1 MIEVGT
7 EVEAVGFIAK
17 NQSRDGKGFVT
28 DILDPSK
35 NRGSTLLFVG
45 KTEVFSS
52 INWKQKP
59 ALLVPFSCARLTSRV
74 ICGNNRNK

>member
-45 KTEVFSS
+45 KTEMF
-52 INWKQKP
+52 IFI
-59 ALLVPFSCARLTSRV
+59 A
-74 ICGNNRNK
+74 